1 MLITML
7 HMQALGHYQSSQTS
21 IDGLLL
27 FEHTSRESIEAAL
40 AGSRIY
46 RAAPGEIVLAPNVIN
61 NIVYVVLKGALRVE
75 VVGREGSEHSH
86 VGTGECV
93 GELSVI
99 DGGATSATVLA
110 VDECELLAL
119 SRETVIELVDRSH
132 SVARNLVRLLSRRL
146 KGSNRLLRDEAE
158 TSDLLRHQVSF
169 DALTGLH
176 SRAWLDATLP
186 RMCNRV
192 RHGSEGFALAMCD
205 VDFFKRINDSF
216 GHLTGD
222 RVLQKIASVLVACL
236 RPTDFAARFGGEELI
251 AILCG
256 TDAVADAVT
265 AAERIRLAVRN
276 IAIEGVPAGN
286 KPAVTISIGVAVFQP
301 EEACEQLI
309 RRADAALYVAKRGG
323 RDCVEAHTAEN
334 ALSK

>member
-1 MLITML
+1 
-7 HMQALGHYQSSQTS
+7 MQALGHYHSSQTAINS
-21 IDGLLL
+21 LLL
-27 FEHTSRESIEAAL
+27 FEHASRESIEAAL
-40 AGSRIY
+40 AGSPIF

-61 NIVYVVLKGALRVE
+61 DIVYVVLKGTLRVE
-75 VVGREGSEHSH
+75 VIGREGSEHSH

-99 DGGATSATVLA
+99 DGGATSANVLA

-119 SRETVIELVDRSH
+119 SRETVLELVDRSH

-176 SRAWLDATLP
+176 SRAWFDATLP

-192 RHGSEGFALAMCD
+192 RHGDEGFALAMCD
-205 VDFFKRINDSF
+205 VDFFKQINDSL

-236 RPTDFAARFGGEELI
+236 RPTDFAARFGGEELV

-256 TDAVADAVT
+256 TDAVADALT
-265 AAERIRLAVRN
+265 AAERIRLAVRR
-276 IAIEGVPAGN
+276 IGIEGVPAGN
-286 KPAVTISIGVAVFQP
+286 EPAVTISIGVAVYQP
-301 EEACEQLI
+301 EEASDQLI

-323 RDCVEAHTAEN
+323 RDRVQAHTAEN

>member
-1 MLITML
+1 
-7 HMQALGHYQSSQTS
+7 MQALGHYQSSQTT
-21 IDGLLL
+21 IDSLLL
-27 FEHTSRESIEAAL
+27 FEHASRESIDAAL
-40 AGSRIY
+40 SGSRIY
-46 RAAPGEIVLAPNVIN
+46 RVAPGEIILAPNVN
-61 NIVYVVLKGALRVE
+61 NNLVYVVLKGTLRVE
-75 VVGREGSEHSH
+75 VVGREGNAHSH

-99 DGGATSATVLA
+99 DGGATSASVLA

-119 SRETVIELVDRSH
+119 SRETVLELVDRSH
-132 SVARNLVRLLSRRL
+132 AVARNLVRLLSRRL

-158 TSDLLRHQVSF
+158 TSELLRHQMSF

-186 RMCNRV
+186 RMCNRA
-192 RHGSEGFALAMCD
+192 RHGGERFALAMCD
-205 VDFFKRINDSF
+205 VDFFKLINDRF

-222 RVLQKIASVLVACL
+222 RVLQKIASVMVACL
-236 RPTDFAARFGGEELI
+236 RPTDFAARYGGEELV

-276 IAIEGVPAGN
+276 IEVEDVPARE
-286 KPAVTISIGVAVFQP
+286 KPTATISIGVAVYQR
-301 EEACEQLI
+301 EEASEQLI
-309 RRADAALYVAKRGG
+309 HRADAALYVAKRGG
-323 RDCVEAHTAEN
+323 RDCVEALAAED
-334 ALSK
+334 ALAK

>member
-1 MLITML
+1 
-7 HMQALGHYQSSQTS
+7 MQALSHYQSSQTA
-21 IDGLLL
+21 IDSLLL
-27 FEHTSRESIEAAL
+27 FEHASRESIEAAL
-40 AGSRIY
+40 SGSRIY
-46 RAAPGEIVLAPNVIN
+46 RVAPGEIVLAPNVIN
-61 NIVYVVLKGALRVE
+61 NIVYVVLKGTLRVD
-75 VVGREGSEHSH
+75 VGREGSEHSH

-99 DGGATSATVLA
+99 DGGATSASVLA

-119 SRETVIELVDRSH
+119 SRETVLELVDRSH

-158 TSDLLRHQVSF
+158 TSDLLRYQVSF

-176 SRAWLDATLP
+176 SRAWLNATLP
-186 RMCNRV
+186 RMCNRA

-236 RPTDFAARFGGEELI
+236 RPTDFAARYGGEELV
-251 AILCG
+251 AIVCS
-256 TDAVADAVT
+256 TDTAADAVT

-276 IAIEGVPAGN
+276 IAIEGVPAGK
-286 KPAVTISIGVAVFQP
+286 KPAVTISIGVAVYQP
-301 EEACEQLI
+301 EEASEQLI
-309 RRADAALYVAKRGG
+309 HRADAALYVAKRGG
-323 RDCVEAHTAEN
+323 RDRVEAHTAEN
-334 ALSK
+334 VL